1 VVGDYIFRIV
11 CDRGATVLLSELLAP
26 ERVRVPLT
34 SRTKDDLLRELVEL
48 AAGGRAAADVAA
60 ILQSV
65 RDREQVLSTGIGGG
79 VAIPHGKTPLVDEL
93 VVAAGLCARPVEF
106 ESLDGAPVELCF
118 LLIGPE
124 SAAGAHVKALSRI
137 SRLLRRDTLREALRD
152 VTSAEEFLRAV
163 RESEVA

>member
-1 VVGDYIFRIV
+1 M
-11 CDRGATVLLSELLAP
+11 LLSELLAP

-137 SRLLRRDTLREALRD
+137 SRLLRRDTLRDALRQVD
-152 VTSAEEFLRAV
+152 TPQAFLEVV
-163 RESEVA
+163 RSSEDAA